1 MKTQDIQ
8 ALAAQAAK
16 NIKSE
21 HDLN

>member
-21 HDLN
+21 